1 MLCVGFQN
9 YKNEL
14 LFFHWGELVTLKT
27 VLRRKIAQIMQKMA
41 KEYSIEFLYRDFREG
56 WREGQDEARAAGLYM
71 QKYCGCVYSEE
82 ESGLGREIAKQLKK
96 QGISP
101 TNANVRKIIEE
112 RKEGNIINPSKLKEQ
127 L

>member
-1 MLCVGFQN
+1 
-9 YKNEL
+9 
-14 LFFHWGELVTLKT
+14 
-27 VLRRKIAQIMQKMA
+27 
-41 KEYSIEFLYRDFREG
+41 LYRDFREG

-82 ESGLGREIAKQLKK
+82 ESGLGREIAKSFKK

-112 RKEGNIINPSKLKEQ
+112 RKVDNIINPSSLI
-127 L
+127 

>member
-1 MLCVGFQN
+1 MLLYSIYQ
-9 YKNEL
+9 K
-14 LFFHWGELVTLKT
+14 HD
-27 VLRRKIAQIMQKMA
+27 KIAQIMQKMA
-41 KEYSIEFLYRDFREG
+41 KEYGIEFLYRDFREG

-82 ESGLGREIAKQLKK
+82 ESGLGREIAKSLKK

-112 RKEGNIINPSKLKEQ
+112 RKVDNIVYPEKLK
-127 L
+127 